1 MIIHHSI
8 WHVEFFSGRFAD
20 AGIPLCNCY
29 MEEYRAG
36 YRHICRILASSNH
49 EKWTFPTWYWFQM
62 LFFFVP
68 LLRLSH
74 FWELI
79 LPFVVYYT
87 GTIYLKLNT
96 SQFTGKIQV
105 PLLLSKGLIPVARLF
120 EDLTHGSFL
129 RNNDL
134 YQVMWRLNSSTDF
147 SGWPRGQRED
157 STPKLGRQ
165 HWVGALAFVS
175 VASFQ
180 PVVTY
185 GWGWR
190 CCLISNKK
198 FLVHFCKIYW
208 RLPDKSHL

>member
-1 MIIHHSI
+1 
-8 WHVEFFSGRFAD
+8 
-20 AGIPLCNCY
+20 

-36 YRHICRILASSNH
+36 YRHICRILASNH

-62 LFFFVP
+62 LFFCSTSETQSF
-68 LLRLSH
+68 LRANLAICCV
-74 FWELI
+74 L
-79 LPFVVYYT
+79 YR
-87 GTIYLKLNT
+87 TIYLKLNT
-96 SQFTGKIQV
+96 FQFTGKIQV

-134 YQVMWRLNSSTDF
+134 HQVMWRPNSSTDF

-165 HWVGALAFVS
+165 HWVGALASVS

-190 CCLISNKK
+190 CHCQ
-198 FLVHFCKIYW
+198 
-208 RLPDKSHL
+208 